1 MKTKKVTHLNTG
13 LTTVIRNGKIEVYN
27 TNDYLNNQ
35 KELPQGYKDI
45 TNSLCVVFVIISA
58 LFMAM
63 GITNTTQSEFVI
75 SLYPCGNSF

>member
-1 MKTKKVTHLNTG
+1 MKTKKVTHLTTG

-45 TNSLCVVFVIISA
+45 TNSLCVVLVIISCLVYGNGDHKQPTKLKIR
-58 LFMAM
+58 LF
-63 GITNTTQSEFVI
+63 
-75 SLYPCGNSF
+75 

>member
-1 MKTKKVTHLNTG
+1 MKTKKVTHLTTG

-63 GITNTTQSEFVI
+63 GITSNQ
-75 SLYPCGNSF
+75 LN